1 MQITAGTLKGR
12 KLLPPPDKTIR
23 PTASRTREA
32 MFNLLAHAPAPPEAL
47 SCLRDQRV
55 ADICCGSGLLGLEAI
70 SRGASSV
77 TFVDNDRVSLSLART
92 NAEHLRVSPQA
103 YFLQADCAA
112 LPPAQ
117 EAFAAILA
125 DPPYH
130 RGLGES
136 LLLGVIS
143 GNWLIPGGYLALEQ
157 AADDPV
163 PGAEG
168 LTLYRDREY
177 GKARLLIFARCA

>member
-32 MFNLLAHAPAPPEAL
+32 MFNLLAHAPPPPGL
-47 SCLRDQRV
+47 DSCLRGQRV

-70 SRGASSV
+70 SRGASNV
-77 TFVDNDRVSLSLART
+77 TFVDANRESLGLARA
-92 NAEHLRVSPQA
+92 NAEHLRVSPHA

-112 LPPAQ
+112 LPPAR
-117 EAFAAILA
+117 EAFAALLA
-125 DPPYH
+125 DPPY
-130 RGLGES
+130 GQALGEM
-136 LLLGVIS
+136 LLRGVVS

-157 AADDPV
+157 ATGDPV
-163 PGAEG
+163 PQTDG

-177 GKARLLIFARCA
+177 GKARLLVFVRD